1 MPTPELHEVVIDDLT
16 QDGQGVATV
25 AGERVFVADVL
36 PGETVTIS
44 VGKRRRKL
52 RQGQLHTVISASPE
66 RTTPGCE
73 YFGRCGGCGLQHLE
87 PAAQLGW
94 KSKAM
99 LETLRRIGGV
109 VPEAVAAP
117 ITSKPWRYRRR
128 ARLGIKNVTAKGR
141 VLVGFRERAA
151 SYVTDMQ
158 HCEVLAPPFDACLGG
173 LAETLAACSVASKV
187 PQAEI
192 AVGDDHAAIVLR
204 VLSDPSNDDCAR
216 LLEFG
221 QRWDLDVYLQPGGLD
236 SVVPLGETRPL
247 LYRLP
252 EQQIELEFTPI
263 DFIQVNAGVNRAM
276 VTRAL
281 ELLQPIETDRILDL
295 FCGLGNFTV
304 PLARQADQVLGMEG
318 AANLVERARVNG
330 RRNGVDNIEFVTA
343 DLNDPAA
350 LPKQRF
356 DLVLLDPPRTGAAAM
371 VERISSVKPR
381 RILYISCHPGTLARD
396 SAVLYAQGFEL
407 STAVA
412 VDMFPHTNHVETMAL
427 FIA

>member
-1 MPTPELHEVVIDDLT
+1 MPMPELHEVVIDDLT
-16 QDGQGVATV
+16 QDGQGVTTV
-25 AGERVFVADVL
+25 AGERVFVPDVL

-52 RQGQLHTVISASPE
+52 RQGQLHSVISASGE

-87 PAAQLGW
+87 SGAQLAW

-99 LETLRRIGGV
+99 LETLRRIGAA
-109 VPEAVAAP
+109 VPESLAPP
-117 ITSKPWRYRRR
+117 ITSEPWRYRRR

-158 HCEVLAPPFDACLGG
+158 HCEVLASPFDACLGA
-173 LAETLAACSVASKV
+173 LADTLAVCSVASKI

-192 AVGDDHAAIVLR
+192 AAGDDHGAIVLR
-204 VLSDPSNDDCAR
+204 VLSDPNDGDRAR
-216 LLEFG
+216 LQEFG
-221 QRWDLDVYLQPGGLD
+221 QQWDLDVYLQPGGLD
-236 SVVPLGETRPL
+236 SVVPLGEPRPL

-252 EQQIELEFTPI
+252 EQQVELEFTPI
-263 DFIQVNAGVNRAM
+263 DFIQINAGVNRAM
-276 VTRAL
+276 VSRAL
-281 ELLQPIETDRILDL
+281 ELLQPTATDQILDL
-295 FCGLGNFTV
+295 FCGLGNFTI
-304 PLARQADQVLGMEG
+304 PLARQAGRVLGIEG
-318 AANLVERARVNG
+318 AANLVQRARENAL
-330 RRNGVDNIEFVTA
+330 RNGVDNIQFVAA
-343 DLNDPAA
+343 DLNDSEA
-350 LPKQRF
+350 LPKQHF

-371 VERISSVKPR
+371 VERIASVQPR

-396 SAVLYAQGFEL
+396 SIALQAQGFKL
-407 STAVA
+407 STVVA

-427 FIA
+427 FVA